1 MRGPYCTGALTPS
14 GNAARVRAPQ
24 AAHLQ
29 SWARCSVTI
38 SGAGAG
44 RSNTWRALW
53 PTVISSVMA
62 DPQVAHDGGTW
73 SMTWSGAATCSRVS
87 PLCPF
92 WPPDGLFDGP
102 RRLWVRAG
110 RGGFLSPSLDGG
122 LPLFELFSPSRRS
135 SSAIRAFRA
144 AISAACAAISAI
156 SSSRDGSRCESGF
169 GLIESLNRKP
179 IPLSRKIYRRS
190 HPATQPRELQDKIV
204 LGAAGGDR
212 GVRDFIVALDAAT
225 GKLAWRKYV

>member
-92 WPPDGLFDGP
+92 WPPDEPPLKLGDPRLQSRDL
-102 RRLWVRAG
+102 RRLRRDQRNQLFTRRLALRIRIRTHRILESKADSAVEKN
-110 RGGFLSPSLDGG
+110 
-122 LPLFELFSPSRRS
+122 LPAQPPRHATINL
-135 SSAIRAFRA
+135 
-144 AISAACAAISAI
+144 AAC
-156 SSSRDGSRCESGF
+156 RTDVCN
-169 GLIESLNRKP
+169 LIGN
-179 IPLSRKIYRRS
+179 
-190 HPATQPRELQDKIV
+190 D
-204 LGAAGGDR
+204 
-212 GVRDFIVALDAAT
+212 
-225 GKLAWRKYV
+225 

>member
-1 MRGPYCTGALTPS
+1 
-14 GNAARVRAPQ
+14 
-24 AAHLQ
+24 
-29 SWARCSVTI
+29 
-38 SGAGAG
+38 
-44 RSNTWRALW
+44 
-53 PTVISSVMA
+53 MA

-102 RRLWVRAG
+102 RRLWVRPG

-179 IPLSRKIYRRS
+179 MPLSRKIYRRS
-190 HPATQPRELQDKIV
+190 HPATQPSRTFSTGGLNRRFWGVAEARKRVGSKGRV
-204 LGAAGGDR
+204 LESS
-212 GVRDFIVALDAAT
+212 VV
-225 GKLAWRKYV
+225 

>member
-92 WPPDGLFDGP
+92 WPPDGFFGGA

-156 SSSRDGSRCESGF
+156 SSSRDGSRRTHRILESKADSAVEETASGCHDL
-169 GLIESLNRKP
+169 GLGVLGRINLAAGKQTP
-179 IPLSRKIYRRS
+179 IP
-190 HPATQPRELQDKIV
+190 
-204 LGAAGGDR
+204 
-212 GVRDFIVALDAAT
+212 
-225 GKLAWRKYV
+225 